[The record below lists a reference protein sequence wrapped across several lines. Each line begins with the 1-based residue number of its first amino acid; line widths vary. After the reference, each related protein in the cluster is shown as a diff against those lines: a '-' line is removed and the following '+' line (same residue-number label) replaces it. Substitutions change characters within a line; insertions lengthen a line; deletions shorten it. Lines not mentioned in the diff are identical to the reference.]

1 MVELSSGNDEMV
13 EFFRNCVQKLI
24 RFYSGEDVCLFF
36 LGLTPL
42 QAQIVMNEPEA
53 IVAPKGSWFDSNG
66 FLDLSVV
73 NDAKTVKKT
82 VLSMCS
88 IEGVRVGL
96 YEHFLRMR
104 GSLSDLYDGKII
116 VVENNLFADLR
127 LCPVPAPPE
136 YLSSLNE
143 YFDHPD
149 REASDKA
156 LTAALFYANV
166 EETDFGY
173 LAAPIRCEEE
183 VDCKKT
189 SLFINRSSIAVSGN
203 NGLASISVPGNDYTS
218 FKLGLCN
225 GISRSVCFSLDENAI
240 SNKSAP
246 ESLSYVLGILDS
258 LSVPYSIAVQS
269 HFPVDEE
276 TEDRLLPYFKKY
288 WGADKEYWP
297 LKFYKN
303 PDVSME
309 MTSIPQG
316 QIAEEAVTQALT
328 AIETQNSF
336 QNIFV
341 TAPTG
346 AGKSM
351 LFQLPAIYLA
361 EVKNAVTIVVEP
373 TKSLMKDQVD
383 TLRSRGVGYAT
394 ALNTD
399 ISFSDRLAEIDGIKN
414 GTRSIVYLSP
424 ELLLSSNLE
433 ELIGDRKLGMLV
445 IDEAHTVTLWGK
457 DFRSDYWFLGDYLAK
472 LRKQG
477 LRFPVF
483 CLTATAVY
491 GGVDDVVLEVIT
503 ELELGMPKLFL
514 GNVRREDIS
523 FDIVQRNK
531 ADFPGPIDV
540 VKTDLAVE
548 RIKGFINNNKH
559 SLVYCP
565 FRTHVNN
572 ISDACAEAGLTS
584 GLKVMKY
591 HAALDASYRETAQRL
606 FKEGKCRTMICTKAF
621 GMGIDVDDIT
631 EIYHFAPTGN
641 LADYIQEIGRG
652 ARRPSINAVASID
665 FFPTDARYFAQLYG
679 MSALS
684 AKQLREI
691 MKKLYATYASSNP
704 RRQNFLISPESFTYL
719 FGEGSDAVNKT
730 KQALMMISKDLE
742 RKYGFPVVIVKSK
755 PSYTKNYVCIP
766 ETILDV
772 TMSKYGSYMKKVYV
786 GKGKTLALNGRNKFA
801 SEITVIDVGP
811 IFEVNMAKLWEDH
824 FSEMTFA
831 SFKWQMFNGD
841 LLEFESGQRPS
852 PRQRLE
858 IKYEND
864 FETVVAKFNLYLQT
878 IESVFFKYKS
888 MGNEF
893 TARQFKKEVNEKL
906 EGDESFT
913 EFAEQVLAAFC
924 IRPSEANNR
933 GVKSTI
939 RVLAKKSSANSP
951 EPRYQVVDRV
961 FISISKRFSK
971 KIQQCRPKES
981 TNSFVTYLSKS
992 KGTREEFDL
1001 ATLLEL
1007 FGLATYEARG
1017 GDDAEIF
1024 IRLNDPSRVQ
1034 ALANDPRYR
1043 NDELARLNDRH
1054 RNSRSIITNFFLKEM
1069 NDATRWDMI
1078 EAYFLGNDDL
1088 VAEYLDLDNSG
1099 RVFKRKESE
1108 KTKKKSKKPETSSG
1122 ILKAEMENDGMAM
1135 ESKSYSDI
1143 WDYAAEDCEN
1153 DWEKALFD
1161 NLKTFTQEDAWE
1173 KPFYN
1178 ATITVPS
1185 TQRNF
1190 NALLAWPKSKVL
1202 LFLEA
1207 EASEYAEAC
1216 ETDWSCFLLTPD
1228 FEPEKMISLIK
1239 E

>member
-1 MVELSSGNDEMV
+1 MVDSGADSGSITAY
-13 EFFRNCVQKLI
+13 FRNCVQRLI
-24 RFYSGEDVCLFF
+24 ERYSDKDACLFF

-42 QAQIVMNEPEA
+42 QARIVMNESEA
-53 IVAPKGSWFDSNG
+53 IASPKGSWFDSDG
-66 FLDLSVV
+66 FLDLSVLD
-73 NDAKTVKKT
+73 DAKTVRKT
-82 VLSMCS
+82 ILSMCS
-88 IEGVRVGL
+88 NEGVMVGL

-104 GSLSDLYDGKII
+104 GSLPDLYDGKIVI
-116 VVENNLFADLR
+116 VENNLFSDLR
-127 LCPVPAPPE
+127 LCPVPASPN
-136 YLSSLNE
+136 YLSSLGE
-143 YFDHPD
+143 YFEHPD
-149 REASDKA
+149 REASKEA
-156 LTAALFYANV
+156 LLATRFYADI
-166 EETDFGY
+166 EETDSGF

-183 VDCKKT
+183 IECEKVPLLT
-189 SLFINRSSIAVSGN
+189 SGSLIAVRGN
-203 NGLASISVPGNDYTS
+203 EELTSISVPGNDYTS
-218 FKLGLCN
+218 FKLALCN
-225 GISRSVCFSLDENAI
+225 GRPRSACFSLDENAV
-240 SNKSAP
+240 NNNSAP
-246 ESLSYVLGILDS
+246 ESFSYTLGILDS
-258 LSVPYSIAVQS
+258 LDIPYSIAIQS
-269 HFPVDEE
+269 HFPVNEE
-276 TEDRLLPYFKKY
+276 AEDRLLPFFRKY

-297 LKFYKN
+297 LRFYKN

-309 MTSIPQG
+309 MVSISQG
-316 QIAEEAVTQALT
+316 QIAEEAVTQALI
-328 AIETQNSF
+328 AIETENSF

-361 EVKNAVTIVVEP
+361 EAKNAVTIVIEP

-383 TLRSRGVGYAT
+383 ALRNRGVRYAT
-394 ALNTD
+394 AINTD
-399 ISFSDRLAEIDGIKN
+399 ISYSERLAEVDGIKN
-414 GTRSIVYLSP
+414 GARSIVYLSP
-424 ELLLSSNLE
+424 ELFLSSSLE
-433 ELIGDRKLGMLV
+433 ELIGDRQLGMLV

-531 ADFPGPIDV
+531 ADFSGPMDV
-540 VKTDLAVE
+540 VKTDLAVA
-548 RIKGFINNNKH
+548 RIRGFINNDKH

-565 FRTHVNN
+565 FRSHVNG
-572 ISDACAEAGLTS
+572 IGDACAEAGLSS
-584 GLKVMKY
+584 GSKVMKY
-591 HAALDASYRETAQRL
+591 HGDLDGAYRETAQRM

-652 ARRPSINAVASID
+652 ARRHDVSAVASID
-665 FFPTDARYFAQLYG
+665 FFPTDARYYAQLYG

-691 MKKLYATYASSNP
+691 MKKLYATYSSSHP
-704 RRQNFLISPESFTYL
+704 RRQNFLISPESFSYL

-766 ETILDV
+766 NSILDA

-786 GKGKTLALNGRNKFA
+786 NRGKTLALKGGNKFS
-801 SEITVIDVGP
+801 SEITVSDVGP

-824 FSEMTFA
+824 FSDMTFA
-831 SFKWQMFNGD
+831 SFKWQMFNGG
-841 LLEFESGQRPS
+841 LFEFGHGQRPS
-852 PRQRLE
+852 PRQCLE
-858 IKYEND
+858 IKYEGD
-864 FETVVAKFNLYLQT
+864 FETVVTKFNLYLQA

-888 MGNEF
+888 EGSEF
-893 TARQFKKEVNEKL
+893 TARQFQKEVNEKL

-913 EFAEQVLAAFC
+913 EFTEQVLAAFC
-924 IRPSEANNR
+924 IRPSEAKNK
-933 GVKSTI
+933 GAKSAI
-939 RVLAKKSSANSP
+939 RVLSKKSSPNNP
-951 EPRYQVVDRV
+951 EARYQVVDKA
-961 FISISKRFSK
+961 FISIAKRFSK
-971 KIQQCRPKES
+971 EIRQCRPKEG
-981 TNSFVTYLSKS
+981 TNSFVAYLSKS
-992 KGTREEFDL
+992 RGTREEFDL

-1024 IRLNDPSRVQ
+1024 IRLNDPSKVQ

-1069 NDATRWDMI
+1069 DDTTRWDMV

-1088 VAEYLDLDNSG
+1088 VAEYLDLDNTG

-1108 KTKKKSKKPETSSG
+1108 ATKKKNKKPETSSG
-1122 ILKAEMENDGMAM
+1122 ILKAEMGNDGMAM
-1135 ESKSYSDI
+1135 ESKSFSDI

-1153 DWEKALFD
+1153 DWEKALFET
-1161 NLKTFTQEDAWE
+1161 LKTFTQEGAWE
-1173 KPFYN
+1173 KPFYDV
-1178 ATITVPS
+1178 TIMVTS

-1190 NALLAWPKSKVL
+1190 NALLAWPNSKVL
-1202 LFLEA
+1202 LFLES
-1207 EASEYAEAC
+1207 EAAEYAEAC

-1228 FEPEKMISLIK
+1228 FDPEKMIGLIK